1 MLRGLATA
9 RRAVASSSAV
19 RPETPRL
26 PAGDAAAVRPVAST
40 RKFGAAASSFSQVVG
55 PFIAGS
61 RKTQVAV
68 LVLRNRAAAAV
79 HLASLAL
86 LRQDYR
92 RIDRPPPVPS
102 PCPADESDLAETP
115 KKLDSRPGLDC
126 AWVRRRQLGH
136 LRRVVLG
143 WLISEPEYVSSRST
157 SRELGFLGLHRQSS
171 TSTLASGVLSA
182 LLYCRLSFI
191 KRQLTPNPIKW

>member
-1 MLRGLATA
+1 MPKYKRPRRGLLRGLATA

-19 RPETPRL
+19 RPKTPRL

-61 RKTQVAV
+61 RKPQVAV
-68 LVLRNRAAAAV
+68 AVLRNRAAAAV

-92 RIDRPPPVPS
+92 RIDPPPQVPS

-115 KKLDSRPGLDC
+115 KKLDRRSGLDC
-126 AWVRRRQLGH
+126 AWVRRRQLRH
-136 LRRVVLG
+136 RRRVVLG
-143 WLISEPEYVSSRST
+143 WRISEPEYVSTHSP
-157 SRELGFLGLHRQSS
+157 SRELGFLGLQTAWRRC
-171 TSTLASGVLSA
+171 L
-182 LLYCRLSFI
+182 
-191 KRQLTPNPIKW
+191 P

>member
-79 HLASLAL
+79 HLDSL
-86 LRQDYR
+86 
-92 RIDRPPPVPS
+92 VPFRCTYKS
-102 PCPADESDLAETP
+102 MT
-115 KKLDSRPGLDC
+115 
-126 AWVRRRQLGH
+126 
-136 LRRVVLG
+136 
-143 WLISEPEYVSSRST
+143 VSSQFPCLYRC
-157 SRELGFLGLHRQSS
+157 SS
-171 TSTLASGVLSA
+171 
-182 LLYCRLSFI
+182 
-191 KRQLTPNPIKW
+191 LTGGMDPEAPQKAG

>member
-1 MLRGLATA
+1 MKRPCLR

-40 RKFGAAASSFSQVVG
+40 RKFGAAASSFSQLIG

-68 LVLRNRAAAAV
+68 LVLRDRSAAAV

-143 WLISEPEYVSSRST
+143 WLISEPEHVSTRST
-157 SRELGFLGLHRQSS
+157 TPEIGILRLQTAWRRC
-171 TSTLASGVLSA
+171 
-182 LLYCRLSFI
+182 LL
-191 KRQLTPNPIKW
+191 